1 MHPFD
6 WAILEST
13 YIVRD
18 PWQIIHADKCQLPNG
33 RITGPYYVLEYGTW
47 VNVVALTKQQEVV
60 LVRQYRHGIQR
71 TILEIPGG
79 AMDSEDASPLAAIRR
94 ELLEETGYTSNTLI
108 ETGRVC
114 PNPANHNNFLH
125 SFLAT
130 DVERI
135 GEPQLDATEQIEVV
149 LMPLGQAIELAQNGG
164 LLQAMNVSALFFALA
179 HLGRLR

>member
-6 WAILEST
+6 WTILEST
-13 YIVRD
+13 YMVRD
-18 PWQIIHADKCQLPNG
+18 PWQIIRADKCQLPNG
-33 RITGPYYVLEYGTW
+33 RIIGPYYVLEYGTW
-47 VNVVALTKQQEVV
+47 VNVVALTKKREVI

-79 AMDSEDASPLAAIRR
+79 AMDPEDTSPLTAARR
-94 ELLEETGYTSNTLI
+94 ELLEETGYTSDTLV

-114 PNPANHNNFLH
+114 SNPANHNNFLH

-130 DVERI
+130 DVERV

-149 LMPLGQAIELAQNGG
+149 LMPLEQAIELAKNSG
-164 LLQAMNVSALFFALA
+164 LLQAMNVSSLFFALA
-179 HLGRLR
+179 QLGRLR